1 MIHLPPPMSGVEFKD
16 HVRDLTR
23 PPSKFGR
30 LRWRDLDKPGPEHEY
45 IIDGF
50 LSVGDKS
57 IIGGPSTSGKSFLA
71 IHAGMSVAYATID
84 PEWTFFGHAVLMPG
98 LVIYQ
103 AGEGARGVKKRLRAF
118 RRHFSIPAK
127 VNLPFELLQSAV
139 DLYSAEGDTSALIA
153 EIQTI
158 REDYPDLP
166 LATIFIDTLATA
178 TAGADENSGKD
189 MSAVMKNIDKIKA
202 ATGANICLVHH
213 LNAAGTK
220 LRGHSSVFANVDQ
233 VIQVTKSETTTVR
246 KVTLGKQKDDDD
258 SLSIS
263 FDLMQ
268 VETGGFRKA
277 DGKAE
282 TSCVCVKVG
291 EKEAIRK
298 AEDARGFNLVKAE
311 ERRIFSALLKAADR
325 FGRLATPEDEK
336 FGAPSGARVVHYN
349 EWREAYAEM
358 NPDEQGEKP
367 STKTIGQR
375 FRQNH
380 EALVRFK
387 VMGLSTPW
395 MWWSGKPVRQF
406 QETQRPSQSD
416 AFNGQSGANNE
427 PMTGL
432 DQF

>member
-1 MIHLPPPMSGVEFKD
+1 VIHLKPPMTAKEFTD
-16 HVRDLTR
+16 HVRDLLR

-71 IHAGMSVAYATID
+71 IHAGMSIAYATVD
-84 PEWTFFGHAVLMPG
+84 PEWTFFGHKILTPG
-98 LVIYQ
+98 LVVYQ

-118 RRHFSIPAK
+118 RRHFGIPK
-127 VNLPFELLQSAV
+127 DIDLPFELLQSPV
-139 DLYSAEGDTSALIA
+139 DLYNADGDTAPLIA
-153 EIQTI
+153 EIEQI
-158 REDYPDLP
+158 RLDYPGIP
-166 LATIFIDTLATA
+166 LMTIFIDTLATA
-178 TAGADENSGKD
+178 TSGADENSGKD
-189 MSAVMKNIDKIKA
+189 MSAVMKNIDKIRA

-220 LRGHSSVFANVDQ
+220 LRGHSSVFANIDQ
-233 VIQVTKSETTTVR
+233 VIQVTKNEATTHR

-258 SLSIS
+258 TISLS

-268 VETGGFRKA
+268 VETGGFRKG

-282 TSCVCVKVG
+282 TSCVCVKIG
-291 EKEAIRK
+291 EKEVLRK
-298 AEDARGFNLVKAE
+298 AEEARGFNLVKAE
-311 ERRIFSALLKAADR
+311 ERRIFGALLKALDR
-325 FGRLATPEDEK
+325 SGHLATPEDEK
-336 FGAPSGARVVHYN
+336 LGAPCGSRVVHYN
-349 EWREAYAEM
+349 EWREAYGEM
-358 NPDEQGEKP
+358 NPDENGEKP
-367 STKTIGQR
+367 STKTVGQR

-395 MWWSGKPVRQF
+395 MWWTGKPVRQF
-406 QETQRPSQSD
+406 RDTQPLANAD
-416 AFNGQSGANNE
+416 LITGQSEANTG
-427 PMTGL
+427 PMPL
-432 DQF
+432 DDPF